1 LAVRSPGNRLL
12 VPHSPDHRVALGW
25 FGPPEHGVTDMARR
39 IAAAA
44 TDLGFAGPVVGELDA
59 ARVAELVDRLPA
71 PVRLLHLH
79 VSDWLI
85 ADATA
90 DPDRVIDG
98 LAGAA
103 AARGLALSVTL
114 HDLPGPGDP
123 PELGARRAATYRRL
137 VDAAAGVAVCS
148 EHERSLLHERVAP
161 GRAVTVI
168 PLPIDPLAAHPSPP
182 AGGDGGGGDGGEP
195 TVAIF
200 GFLYPGKGHRDVI
213 EELAE
218 FGPPVT
224 VLAIGRPSA
233 RHPDLV
239 DELAEAARARGLSFR
254 CTGYVPEEQVLDR
267 LRAPVIPVA
276 PQTSISASGSIN
288 SWLTAG
294 RRPLVRAGRYAAE
307 LGRRLPGSVQL
318 YPPGALADAVRR
330 AQAEPAT
337 TWLPAG
343 LELGPTTPTVARRY
357 LDWLTGLAERAHR
370 PAGGSGTGPGSVA

>member
-1 LAVRSPGNRLL
+1 M
-12 VPHSPDHRVALGW
+12 PHSPDHRVALGW

-71 PVRLLHLH
+71 PVRVLHLH

-85 ADATA
+85 ADTAA

-123 PELGARRAATYRRL
+123 PELGARRSATYRRL

-161 GRAVTVI
+161 DRAVTVI
-168 PLPIDPLAAHPSPP
+168 PLPIDPRPTGPLASRAAPP
-182 AGGDGGGGDGGEP
+182 AGGGGEP

-200 GFLYPGKGHRDVI
+200 GFLYPGKGHREVI
-213 EELAE
+213 EELA
-218 FGPPVT
+218 GLRPPIT

-239 DELAEAARARGLSFR
+239 DELTEAARARGLSFR

-276 PQTSISASGSIN
+276 PQTTISASGSIN

-294 RRPLVRAGRYAAE
+294 RRPLVLAGRYAAE

-318 YPPGALADAVRR
+318 YPPGALAQAVRR

-337 TWLPAG
+337 TWLPTG
-343 LELGPTTPTVARRY
+343 IELGPTTPAVARRY
-357 LDWLTGLAERAHR
+357 LDWLTGLAGRAHR

>member
-1 LAVRSPGNRLL
+1 
-12 VPHSPDHRVALGW
+12 
-25 FGPPEHGVTDMARR
+25 
-39 IAAAA
+39 
-44 TDLGFAGPVVGELDA
+44 VVGELDA

-276 PQTSISASGSIN
+276 PQTNISASGSIN

-294 RRPLVRAGRYAAE
+294 RRPLVRATPPSWAGGYRDRCSCTRRGRWRTRCVVRRRSRPPPGCRPASNW
-307 LGRRLPGSVQL
+307 GRRPRRWPAATWTGSPAWPGV
-318 YPPGALADAVRR
+318 
-330 AQAEPAT
+330 
-337 TWLPAG
+337 
-343 LELGPTTPTVARRY
+343 
-357 LDWLTGLAERAHR
+357 LTGR
-370 PAGGSGTGPGSVA
+370 PAGPGPARDPSRSPAVRSPCPRWSRSAPRRRPGTGRAPAGSPSRRP